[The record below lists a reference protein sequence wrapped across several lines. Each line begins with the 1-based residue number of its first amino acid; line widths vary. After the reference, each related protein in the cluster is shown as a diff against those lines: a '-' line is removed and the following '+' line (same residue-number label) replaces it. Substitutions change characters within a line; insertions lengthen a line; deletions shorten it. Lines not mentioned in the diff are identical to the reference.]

1 MLYIH
6 IGLEVMLKLLGGPFP
21 YCTRFKGKK
30 EWHYVDQEDGNCTN
44 ALMTLY
50 SSKVQKDNS
59 HVSCPA
65 CDGDNFNLVT

>member
-30 EWHYVDQEDGNCTN
+30 EWHYVDQEVGNCTN
-44 ALMTLY
+44 ALVTLY
-50 SSKVQKDNS
+50 SSKVQKDM
-59 HVSCPA
+59 
-65 CDGDNFNLVT
+65 